1 MLYEQYQIVVVNL
14 DPTVG
19 AEIQKKR
26 LCVIVSPNEM
36 NQHLDTVVVCPIT
49 SKSHAYP
56 TRIEFELEG
65 QTNYIVVDQ
74 IRTVDKRRIS
84 EPRNPLHLDEDTI
97 EQVKS
102 VIKQTFVD

>member
-1 MLYEQYQIVVVNL
+1 MQYEQYQIVVINL

-36 NQHLDTVVVCPIT
+36 NQHLDTIVVCPIT
-49 SKSHAYP
+49 SKSQAYP
-56 TRIEFELEG
+56 TRVDFELEG

-74 IRTVDKRRIS
+74 IRTVDKHRIS
-84 EPRNPLHLDEDTI
+84 EPRNLLALEQETI
-97 EQVKS
+97 EELKS

>member
-1 MLYEQYQIVVVNL
+1 MQCEQYKIVVINL
-14 DPTVG
+14 DPTVV

-36 NQHLDTVVVCPIT
+36 NQNLQTITICPIT

-65 QTNYIVVDQ
+65 QTNWIVIDQ
-74 IRTVDKRRIS
+74 IRTLDKSRIS
-84 EPRNPLHLDEDTI
+84 EARSPLQLDEDTI